1 MSYKTLTNKPEMWQ
15 KVFTLPKS
23 EQAIIVLLEPLDGN
37 IKVEKAV
44 ENITAHDINNDN
56 GIELHFQKW
65 TNWWCLSGLFKIY

>member
-1 MSYKTLTNKPEMWQ
+1 MS

-23 EQAIIVLLEPLDGN
+23 EQAIIVLLEALDGN

-56 GIELHFQKW
+56 GIELHFQK
-65 TNWWCLSGLFKIY
+65 